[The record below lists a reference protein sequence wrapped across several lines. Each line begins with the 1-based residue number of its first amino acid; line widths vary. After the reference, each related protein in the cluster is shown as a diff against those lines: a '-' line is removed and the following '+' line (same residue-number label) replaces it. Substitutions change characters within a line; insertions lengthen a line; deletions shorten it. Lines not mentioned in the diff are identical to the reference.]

1 MEGRMSENW
10 RRRWRERGESE
21 ENDDEGLLGFRK
33 WHQLIMTMVIGK
45 VMLRNKTMLFVSS
58 TSNSEGIAIG
68 LFNHPVP

>member
-1 MEGRMSENW
+1 
-10 RRRWRERGESE
+10 
-21 ENDDEGLLGFRK
+21 
-33 WHQLIMTMVIGK
+33 MTMVIGK